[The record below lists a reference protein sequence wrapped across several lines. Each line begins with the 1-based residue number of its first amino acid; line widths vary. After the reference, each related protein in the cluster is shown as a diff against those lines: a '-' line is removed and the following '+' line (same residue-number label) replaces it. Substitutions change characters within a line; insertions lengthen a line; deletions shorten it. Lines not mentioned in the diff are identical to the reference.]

1 MGKLNLTRRAFTK
14 LAAVTGAA
22 VACTA
27 AAPNAALAE
36 DAGAAARGDDVKRVR
51 TCCRGCGK
59 MECGVWV
66 TVQNGRVVKVEGDQS
81 SFQSSGNCCGKSQS
95 SIQAAYHPDR
105 IYHPMKRTNPKGED
119 PGWQRITWDEAMQT
133 IGEKF
138 QQIIDRY
145 GGQSIFNMAGTSR
158 QWVYGPYAFYKW
170 LFDTPNAHVASEIC
184 KGPRRLMGWIS
195 SVDGA
200 PWMALRDGPRVYVQ
214 WGTAP
219 ENSNYDDSCRNLVD
233 KMNEADVHIC
243 IDPRLSG
250 SGKEADY
257 WLNLKPGT
265 DGALALCWQHIII
278 EHDLVDWE
286 FVKRWT
292 DASLLVVEDME
303 PTDGRY
309 IDLSSPVQVPPLEDL
324 IGTKLKTRLLKE
336 SDLKEGGSP
345 HKFYAWNK
353 NANDGAGGLVYWDAD
368 ATQWEGCN
376 HVAPTRDQMEVVYKG
391 TSQEGYLP
399 PLSYWELEEAG
410 IDFDLKGTHE
420 IELAD
425 GTKHVAKPVWA
436 YLEESVKEC
445 TTEWCQEKTGLD
457 PALVEEACLAW
468 ATRPE
473 GQTYGNGGIHLNLA
487 PDQVGNCAQTVR
499 AVLHLSYMTGNFDG
513 PAGNRGLT
521 RTPVDEQATA
531 APGVNMPQEVKWTL
545 KGMEAITGEPQ
556 CPPFYLPD
564 VKLEP
569 TNIPDRREILSN
581 MVGAEKFPILPY
593 YNEWAD
599 ATCIWEACI
608 NGDPYPLKGGINE
621 SGSFMNMSNA
631 TLAWEALSKLDFWV
645 DINMFHHPGTEMADI
660 ILPCQHWTELNN
672 IRVSQGAS
680 GGIGL
685 TQRAIEPPA
694 DTKFDYDINRLI
706 FEALEK
712 QGNPNGTWMSIKG
725 DGPGAYHHD
734 DRLEEWFQAHNEKS
748 GFDTRY
754 PGCKWEHFEDF
765 KEDFQENGW
774 INAKEIEPDRWGT
787 YRRFETGW
795 MRMGKDACAAAP
807 WSVDDSGQPVNNFG
821 CPTPNALVEFWSM
834 AFETYCIDMANEF
847 EPGKFDPIKEMM
859 PNYEPPASSAD
870 GGKIDLEE
878 YPIILTTGRR
888 IPVYFHSEHRQ
899 LPWCRELWPA
909 PRLEMN
915 PADAAELGLE
925 QGDWAWIETEWGKV
939 RQSVDLYHGIAKG
952 WANAEHAWWF
962 PELPA
967 PTHGCMLSNIE
978 CIWDP
983 HGQDKFISS
992 HHMRGVPV
1000 KIYKATPENCPDGKV
1015 IPCAPEDGTEI
1026 IYDASDPRLK
1036 EWLPNYEIRKEA

>member
-1 MGKLNLTRRAFTK
+1 MGELNLTRRAFTK

-66 TVQNGRVVKVEGDQS
+66 TVQNGRAVKVEGDQS

-303 PTDGRY
+303 PTGGRY

-795 MRMGKDACAAAP
+795 MRMGKDACPAAP

>member
-1 MGKLNLTRRAFTK
+1 MGELNLTRRAFTK

-66 TVQNGRVVKVEGDQS
+66 TVQNGRAVKVEGDQS

-233 KMNEADVHIC
+233 KMAEADVHIC

-303 PTDGRY
+303 PTGGRY

-410 IDFDLKGTHE
+410 IDFDLKGMHE

-425 GTKHVAKPVWA
+425 GTKHVAKRSW
-436 YLEESVKEC
+436 
-445 TTEWCQEKTGLD
+445 
-457 PALVEEACLAW
+457 
-468 ATRPE
+468 RR
-473 GQTYGNGGIHLNLA
+473 
-487 PDQVGNCAQTVR
+487 R
-499 AVLHLSYMTGNFDG
+499 AS
-513 PAGNRGLT
+513 R
-521 RTPVDEQATA
+521 
-531 APGVNMPQEVKWTL
+531 
-545 KGMEAITGEPQ
+545 
-556 CPPFYLPD
+556 
-564 VKLEP
+564 
-569 TNIPDRREILSN
+569 
-581 MVGAEKFPILPY
+581 
-593 YNEWAD
+593 
-599 ATCIWEACI
+599 
-608 NGDPYPLKGGINE
+608 
-621 SGSFMNMSNA
+621 
-631 TLAWEALSKLDFWV
+631 
-645 DINMFHHPGTEMADI
+645 
-660 ILPCQHWTELNN
+660 
-672 IRVSQGAS
+672 
-680 GGIGL
+680 
-685 TQRAIEPPA
+685 
-694 DTKFDYDINRLI
+694 
-706 FEALEK
+706 
-712 QGNPNGTWMSIKG
+712 
-725 DGPGAYHHD
+725 
-734 DRLEEWFQAHNEKS
+734 
-748 GFDTRY
+748 
-754 PGCKWEHFEDF
+754 
-765 KEDFQENGW
+765 
-774 INAKEIEPDRWGT
+774 
-787 YRRFETGW
+787 
-795 MRMGKDACAAAP
+795 
-807 WSVDDSGQPVNNFG
+807 
-821 CPTPNALVEFWSM
+821 
-834 AFETYCIDMANEF
+834 
-847 EPGKFDPIKEMM
+847 
-859 PNYEPPASSAD
+859 
-870 GGKIDLEE
+870 
-878 YPIILTTGRR
+878 GRR
-888 IPVYFHSEHRQ
+888 VLRARPT
-899 LPWCRELWPA
+899 A
-909 PRLEMN
+909 M
-915 PADAAELGLE
+915 AAS
-925 QGDWAWIETEWGKV
+925 I
-939 RQSVDLYHGIAKG
+939 
-952 WANAEHAWWF
+952 
-962 PELPA
+962 
-967 PTHGCMLSNIE
+967 
-978 CIWDP
+978 
-983 HGQDKFISS
+983 
-992 HHMRGVPV
+992 
-1000 KIYKATPENCPDGKV
+1000 
-1015 IPCAPEDGTEI
+1015 
-1026 IYDASDPRLK
+1026 
-1036 EWLPNYEIRKEA
+1036 

>member
-1 MGKLNLTRRAFTK
+1 MGELNLTRRAFTK

-66 TVQNGRVVKVEGDQS
+66 TVQNGRAVKVEGDQS

-233 KMNEADVHIC
+233 KMAEADVHIC

-303 PTDGRY
+303 PTGGRY

-795 MRMGKDACAAAP
+795 MRMGKDACTAAP

-992 HHMRGVPV
+992 HHMRGVPG

-1036 EWLPNYEIRKEA
+1036 EWLPNCEIRKEA

>member
-1 MGKLNLTRRAFTK
+1 MGELNLTRRAFTK

-66 TVQNGRVVKVEGDQS
+66 TVQNGRAVKVEGDQS

-119 PGWQRITWDEAMQT
+119 PGWQRIMWDEAMQT

-233 KMNEADVHIC
+233 KMAEADVHIC

-303 PTDGRY
+303 PTGGRY

-410 IDFDLKGTHE
+410 IDFDLKGMHE

-795 MRMGKDACAAAP
+795 MRMGKDACTAAP

>member
-1 MGKLNLTRRAFTK
+1 MGELNLTRRAFTK

-66 TVQNGRVVKVEGDQS
+66 TVQNGRAVKVEGDQS

-303 PTDGRY
+303 PTGGRY

-734 DRLEEWFQAHNEKS
+734 DRLEVWFLAHNEKS

-795 MRMGKDACAAAP
+795 MRMGKDACTAAP

>member
-1 MGKLNLTRRAFTK
+1 MGELNLTRRAFTK

-66 TVQNGRVVKVEGDQS
+66 TVQNGRAVKVEGDQS

-233 KMNEADVHIC
+233 KMAEADVHIC

-303 PTDGRY
+303 PTGGRY

-795 MRMGKDACAAAP
+795 MRMGKDACTAAS

>member
-1 MGKLNLTRRAFTK
+1 MGELNLTRRAFTK

-66 TVQNGRVVKVEGDQS
+66 TVQNGRAVKVEGDQS

-233 KMNEADVHIC
+233 KMAEADVHIC

-303 PTDGRY
+303 PTGGRY

-672 IRVSQGAS
+672 IRVSQGAT

-795 MRMGKDACAAAP
+795 MRMGKDACTAAP